1 MTKRIFRNIL
11 LTAVLALLLTSALL
25 VGTLYNVYEGR
36 ISAELRT
43 EAAYI
48 VRALDASRDDLDYFA
63 GICPTTR
70 VTLISPEGTVLY
82 DSEADETLMDS
93 HAERPEVIAALES
106 GIGESIRYS
115 STISELTIY
124 YARRTAEGNVLRIAS
139 TRSSVWGVFLS
150 VAPQIIIMLLMV
162 AALSLLIARFASRQ
176 IVQPIND
183 LNLDEPLEN
192 DVYDELAP
200 LLTRMDRQHGQIRQ
214 QMRDLAR
221 AHADLNAI
229 MANMRE
235 GLMLLD
241 KESRIIS
248 INASAQTIFG
258 VRGMIAPNA
267 DLPTICRDTAVLE
280 IVKAAQ
286 KGESGDAVLSRD
298 SRTYQIFASPVLRE
312 SKVRGAVLL
321 ALDVSAR
328 YAAEASRR
336 EFTANVSHE
345 LKTPLTS
352 ISGYAEIIES
362 GIARQEDVPAFAG
375 KIHAEAK
382 RLVALVNDILEL
394 SRLDEK
400 QGLGAKEPVALM
412 PVLTALADSFQPF
425 AQEKGIAL
433 SVEGCDAPVEGYP
446 VLLRELFHNLIDN
459 AVKYTPAGGN
469 VLVHLSQEGGRVYCT
484 VKDTGIGI
492 PAEHQAR
499 VFERFYRVDKSHSRQ
514 TGGGSPT
521 GSTGLGLAIVK
532 HVAEVHQ
539 AQVMLES
546 SPNQGTSVKVYFSSI
561 S

>member
-1 MTKRIFRNIL
+1 MTRRIFRNIL
-11 LTAVLALLLTSALL
+11 LTAVLALLLSSALL

-43 EAAYI
+43 EAEYI
-48 VRALDASRDDLDYFA
+48 VRALDMTQDDLGYFVDLSS
-63 GICPTTR
+63 TNR
-70 VTLISPEGTVLY
+70 VTLIAPDGSVLY
-82 DSEADETLMDS
+82 DSDADEARMDS
-93 HAERPEVIAALES
+93 HAQRPEVLAALAE
-106 GIGESIRYS
+106 GTGESTRS
-115 STISELTIY
+115 SDTLSEVTIY
-124 YARRTAEGNVLRIAS
+124 YARRTADGNVLRIAS
-139 TRSSVWGVFLS
+139 TRSSALGVFLN
-150 VAPQIIIMLLMV
+150 VAPQIIAMLLMV
-162 AALSLLIARFASRQ
+162 AVLSLLIARYASRQ

-214 QMRDLAR
+214 QMYDLAR

-235 GLMLLD
+235 GLILLD

-248 INASAQTIFG
+248 INHSAQILFG
-258 VRGMIAPNA
+258 VKNTIAPDT
-267 DLPTICRDTAVLE
+267 DLLTICRDASVLE

-286 KGESGDAVLSRD
+286 KGDSGDVVLPRGSQ
-298 SRTYQIFASPVLRE
+298 TYRLFASPVLRE
-312 SKVRGAVLL
+312 SKVRGVVLL
-321 ALDVSAR
+321 TLDISAH

-362 GIARQEDVPAFAG
+362 GIAKQDDVPAFAG
-375 KIHAEAK
+375 KIRAEAK

-394 SRLDEK
+394 SQLDEK
-400 QGLGAKEPVALM
+400 QSLGAKEHVALLPM
-412 PVLTALADSFQPF
+412 LNGLTDGF
-425 AQEKGIAL
+425 APIASEKGVTL
-433 SVEGCDAPVEGYP
+433 SIEGCDATVEGYP

-459 AVKYTPAGGN
+459 AIKYTPAGGSVN
-469 VLVHLSQEGGRVYCT
+469 VQLSRQEGHIRCM

-492 PAEHQAR
+492 PQEHQAH

-514 TGGGSPT
+514 TGG
-521 GSTGLGLAIVK
+521 TGLGLAIVK
-532 HVAEVHQ
+532 HAAEVHQ
-539 AQVMLES
+539 AQIKLES
-546 SPNQGTSVKVYFSSI
+546 KPQEGTVVTVLFR
-561 S
+561 

>member
-43 EAAYI
+43 EAEYI
-48 VRALDASRDDLDYFA
+48 VRALDVLPDDRTYFTDFA
-63 GICPTTR
+63 PNNR
-70 VTLISPEGTVLY
+70 VTLIAPDGSVLY
-82 DSEADETLMDS
+82 DSDADEARMDS
-93 HAERPEVIAALES
+93 HAQRPEVLAALAE
-106 GIGESIRYS
+106 GIGESTRYS
-115 STISELTIY
+115 DTISEVTIY
-124 YARRTAEGNVLRIAS
+124 YARRTADGNVLRIAS
-139 TRSSVWGVFLS
+139 TRSSALGVFLS

-200 LLTRMDRQHGQIRQ
+200 LLTRMDRQHGQICQ
-214 QMRDLAR
+214 QMHDLAR

-229 MANMRE
+229 MQNMRE
-235 GLMLLD
+235 GLILVD

-248 INASAQTIFG
+248 INGSAMRIFG
-258 VRGMIAPNA
+258 VKGVIAPSA
-267 DLPTICRDTAVLE
+267 DLLTLCRDTAIIE
-280 IVKAAQ
+280 IVKEAQ
-286 KGESGDAVLSRD
+286 NGTSGDTLFMRGD
-298 SRTYQIFASPVLRE
+298 CTYRIFASPVIRTD
-312 SKVRGAVLL
+312 KVRGVVLL

-362 GIARQEDVPAFAG
+362 GIAKSEDVPAFAG
-375 KIHAEAK
+375 KIRAEAK

-400 QGLGAKEPVALM
+400 QGLGAMEHVPLLPMINAVID
-412 PVLTALADSFQPF
+412 TFRHI
-425 AQEKGIAL
+425 AQDKDL
-433 SVEGCDAPVEGYP
+433 SLNIEGSNAVVEGYP
-446 VLLRELFHNLIDN
+446 VLLRELFHNLIEN
-459 AVKYTPAGGN
+459 AVKYTPAGGR
-469 VLVHLSQEGGRVYCT
+469 VTVTLSQKNGCVTCS
-484 VKDTGIGI
+484 VADTGIGI
-492 PAEHQAR
+492 PAEHQPH

-514 TGGGSPT
+514 TGG
-521 GSTGLGLAIVK
+521 TGLGLAIVK
-532 HVAEVHQ
+532 HVAQIHHAELTLVS
-539 AQVMLES
+539 APDV
-546 SPNQGTSVKVYFSSI
+546 GTTITVSFAR
-561 S
+561 